1 MEVERLAIPAV
12 MVLTPKRFHDQRGY
26 FAETYNKRVLS
37 DLGLVQEFVQDNHS
51 HSAELDTIRGLHFQI
66 PPRAQT
72 KIVRV
77 VSGSIFDVAVDIR
90 AGSPTFGHHV
100 SAVLSVDNGKQLL
113 VPAGFAH
120 GFCSLEA
127 STEVLY
133 KVTDYYSPEHDK
145 GLLWSDPQLA
155 IKWPTPAT
163 EALLS
168 ERDQGHSTLGELPT
182 YFTYEP

>member
-12 MVLTPKRFHDQRGY
+12 MILTPKRFHDQRGY

-51 HSAELDTIRGLHFQI
+51 RSAELDTIRGLHFQT
-66 PPRAQT
+66 PPRAQM

-113 VPAGFAH
+113 VPVGFAH

-127 STEVLY
+127 GTEVLY

-155 IKWPTPAT
+155 IKWPTPAAET
-163 EALLS
+163 LLS
-168 ERDQGHSTLGELPT
+168 ERDQGHPTLGELPT